1 VSQLLTTSSPKGV
14 LSSIYDTDAS
24 TCLNVVAFPDF
35 YVRGAA
41 ETAMAQEISEQTRA
55 AIFGRIPIGRFVDVD
70 EVARMV
76 AFLCLDGWSFST
88 GAIIDLPVAARLTD
102 MCGQEALNVR

>member
-1 VSQLLTTSSPKGV
+1 MSQFRTTSSPKGV
-14 LSSIYDTDAS
+14 LSSIGDTGAS

-41 ETAMAQEISEQTRA
+41 ETAMAQEIREQTRA
-55 AIFGRIPIGRFVDVD
+55 DILGRIPIGGFVD

-76 AFLCLDGWSFST
+76 AFLCLDGCSFST
-88 GAIIDLPVAARLTD
+88 GAIIDLPVAARFTD
-102 MCGQEALNVR
+102 VCGQEALNVR